1 MSGGTV
7 VAYKLTDI
15 DIDRLVTARNVR
27 NFLDIKFPTYLARGG
42 LHKADLSSPKLDP
55 TGVPSSHGGNS
66 AETAMM
72 KIFDYQA
79 KCKAIYTA
87 IMNCS
92 ENRNLG
98 VYNRSILL
106 NRYISNLTDTDVMN
120 KLGMSSSSYGE
131 KKVVALCEFADWL
144 PVIAIRYD
152 TKFKELR
159 KFLNVEVL

>member
-1 MSGGTV
+1 MSGGKV

-15 DIDRLVTARNVR
+15 DIDRVATARNVR
-27 NFLDIKFPTYLARGG
+27 NFFANEFQTYLARGG
-42 LHKADLSSPKLDP
+42 VHKADLSSPRLEP
-55 TGVPSSHGGNS
+55 TGVSSHGGNS

-79 KCKAIYTA
+79 KCAAVYTA
-87 IMNCS
+87 IINCS
-92 ENRNLG
+92 ENHNLG

-106 NRYISNLTDTDVMN
+106 DRYINDLTDTEAMN
-120 KLGMSSSSYGE
+120 KLGISSSSYGE

-144 PVIAIRYD
+144 PAIAPRYD

-159 KFLNVEVL
+159 KFLNFEEL

>member
-1 MSGGTV
+1 MSGGNV
-7 VAYKLTDI
+7 VAYKRTDE

-27 NFLDIKFPTYLARGG
+27 NFLDNKFQTYLARGG
-42 LHKADLSSPKLDP
+42 LHKADLSSPKLEP
-55 TGVPSSHGGNS
+55 TGVSSHGGNS

-79 KCKAIYTA
+79 KCAAVYMA

-98 VYNRSILL
+98 VYNQSILL
-106 NRYISNLTDTDVMN
+106 DRYIKDLTDREVMN
-120 KLGMSSSSYGE
+120 KLGISSSSYGE
-131 KKVVALCEFADWL
+131 KKVVALCEFANWL
-144 PVIAIRYD
+144 PAIAPRYD

-159 KFLNVEVL
+159 KFLNVEEL

>member
-7 VAYKLTDI
+7 MAYKLTDI
-15 DIDRLVTARNVR
+15 DIDRVITARNVR
-27 NFLDIKFPTYLARGG
+27 NFLDNIFPTYLARGG
-42 LHKADLSSPKLDP
+42 LHQADLSSPKLDP
-55 TGVPSSHGGNS
+55 TGVSSHGGNS

-72 KIFDYQA
+72 KIFDYQS

-87 IMNCS
+87 ITNCS

-106 NRYISNLTDTDVMN
+106 NRYVSDLTDTEVMS

-144 PVIAIRYD
+144 PAIAPRYD

-159 KFLNVEVL
+159 KFLNIEEL

>member
-7 VAYKLTDI
+7 VAYKLTDV
-15 DIDRLVTARNVR
+15 DIDRVVTASNVR
-27 NFLDIKFPTYLARGG
+27 KFFANKFQTYLARGG
-42 LHKADLSSPKLDP
+42 LHKADLSSPDLEP
-55 TGVPSSHGGNS
+55 TGVTSNGGNS
-66 AETAMM
+66 AETSMM

-79 KCKAIYTA
+79 KCGAVYTA
-87 IMNCS
+87 IINCS

-106 NRYISNLTDTDVMN
+106 DRYINDLTDTDVMN

-144 PVIAIRYD
+144 PVIALRYD
-152 TKFKELR
+152 TKFDELR
-159 KFLNVEVL
+159 KFLNVEEL

>member
-1 MSGGTV
+1 MSGGTI

-15 DIDRLVTARNVR
+15 DIDRVITARNVR
-27 NFLDIKFPTYLARGG
+27 IFLDNRFPTYLARGG
-42 LHKADLSSPKLDP
+42 LHKADLSSPKLEP
-55 TGVPSSHGGNS
+55 TGVSSHGGNS

-79 KCKAIYTA
+79 KCKAIYEA
-87 IMNCS
+87 IANCS

-98 VYNRSILL
+98 VYNRSILFS
-106 NRYISNLTDTDVMN
+106 RYVSDLTDTEVMI

-144 PVIAIRYD
+144 PVIAVRYD

-159 KFLNVEVL
+159 KFSNVEEL

>member
-7 VAYKLTDI
+7 VAYKLTDV
-15 DIDRLVTARNVR
+15 DIDRVVTARNVR
-27 NFLDIKFPTYLARGG
+27 NFFANKFQTYLARGG
-42 LHKADLSSPKLDP
+42 LHKADLSSPDLEP
-55 TGVPSSHGGNS
+55 TGVTSHGGNS
-66 AETAMM
+66 AETSMM

-79 KCKAIYTA
+79 KCGAVYTA
-87 IMNCS
+87 IINCS

-106 NRYISNLTDTDVMN
+106 DRYINDLTDTDVMN

-144 PVIAIRYD
+144 PVIALRYD
-152 TKFKELR
+152 TKFDELR
-159 KFLNVEVL
+159 KFLNVEEL